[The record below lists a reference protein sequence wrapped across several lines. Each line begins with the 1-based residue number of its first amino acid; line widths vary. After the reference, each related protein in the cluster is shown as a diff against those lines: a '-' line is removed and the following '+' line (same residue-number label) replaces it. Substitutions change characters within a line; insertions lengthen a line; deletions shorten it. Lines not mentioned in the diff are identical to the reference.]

1 MAEVLLLPDLVL
13 SLVVMT
19 ESTSL
24 GFRLVISQV
33 KSSISLRFSVV
44 LLLLN
49 FNSGDNEFRLL
60 RRTQLLVESLH
71 LSHFEYLLRTRL

>member
-1 MAEVLLLPDLVL
+1 MAEVLFLPDFVR

-19 ESTSL
+19 ESASL

-49 FNSGDNEFRLL
+49 FNSGDDEFRLL
-60 RRTQLLVESLH
+60 GWTQLLVESLH
-71 LSHFEYLLRTRL
+71 LSHFEDLLRARL